1 MNEND
6 ISTDTIR
13 QLLNRSSSEIG
24 HSTLAHLRDARAQAL
39 ARYDARSTA
48 PAFSWA
54 GFGSIGSGHA
64 AGSQRSNY
72 YWVAAVLLALTLI
85 STAAYWKHTEDRDVS
100 DVDIAILTDDLPIEM
115 YVD

>member
-1 MNEND
+1 MNENN
-6 ISTDTIR
+6 ISTDTIQ

-24 HSTLAHLRDARAQAL
+24 QPVLAHLRDARAQAL

-48 PAFSWA
+48 PAFAWA
-54 GFGSIGSGHA
+54 GLLGSGHVT
-64 AGSQRSNY
+64 GPQRSNY
-72 YWVAAVLLALTLI
+72 YWVAAVLLAITLI
-85 STAAYWKHTEDRDVS
+85 GTAAYWKHVEDRDVS